1 MIVFGVIFSGVRS
14 CIGGILTSDG
24 SMAAVFASS
33 EVSGMVLLLL
43 LLLGPPN
50 RASVMFPEICGG
62 EERELR
68 ISRSRS
74 WGGILAVVVGCGDGV

>member
-1 MIVFGVIFSGVRS
+1 MIVFGVMFSGVRS

-24 SMAAVFASS
+24 SMAAFFASS
-33 EVSGMVLLLL
+33 EVSGTTVLLLL
-43 LLLGPPN
+43 LLRLPN
-50 RASVMFPEICGG
+50 RASVMLPEICGG

-74 WGGILAVVVGCGDGV
+74 WGGILAVAVGCP